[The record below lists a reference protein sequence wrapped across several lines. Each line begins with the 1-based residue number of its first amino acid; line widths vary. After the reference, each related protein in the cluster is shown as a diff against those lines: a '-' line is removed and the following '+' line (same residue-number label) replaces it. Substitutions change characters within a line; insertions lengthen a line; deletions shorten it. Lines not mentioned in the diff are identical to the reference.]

1 MNLLLRHSIGFDL
14 WLLVILFNI
23 VTIVSSKTFILD
35 YSTRCS
41 FIFMPVIT
49 RSKAKLSTGSS
60 KELLR
65 DSSKNLSKEELNLS
79 LSTSTTFPLLAPLSD
94 SNNIGLPTTTTSPI
108 PLKCPS
114 LSSLS
119 LRDSPA
125 PSGDP
130 TFQISSS
137 EFRNLELS
145 NSEFRNLELSN
156 ADSILFP
163 SLPPNTSSLF
173 FTMEADCMDDA
184 LDGKMSPDMFNL
196 AQMIANLSSQVTHQ
210 TQSLENKI
218 SRDFSRVI
226 EDNETF
232 KSDVRAE
239 LDGICQLLDSYQITS
254 DPQRMPSRSNSPP
267 DVHHISTR
275 TNIQHHTPSSTSSPA
290 VALSVSPVPGNDPQT
305 NLMSLLTETFTK
317 LTATLSDK
325 KEEFKYEWP
334 KFSGDQKKFRAWYM
348 AIVTQLSLPPW
359 QDLYDS
365 TTNDVSLSTTNT
377 SLNAKLYAKLL
388 VCLEGSAF
396 QSIVSREHLRANG
409 LLLLQDLVQ
418 TYRPKHVPEVISAK
432 TSLFGVVPSV
442 NHTRPLMSIIIG
454 SVNYF
459 MKSVV
464 VPIRFPCKVQ

>member
-1 MNLLLRHSIGFDL
+1 
-14 WLLVILFNI
+14 
-23 VTIVSSKTFILD
+23 
-35 YSTRCS
+35 
-41 FIFMPVIT
+41 MPVIT

-65 DSSKNLSKEELNLS
+65 DSSKNSSKEELNLS

-130 TFQISSS
+130 TFQIS
-137 EFRNLELS
+137 

-156 ADSILFP
+156 ADSILFPSLPPNDSILFP

-226 EDNETF
+226 EDNE
-232 KSDVRAE
+232 
-239 LDGICQLLDSYQITS
+239 
-254 DPQRMPSRSNSPP
+254 
-267 DVHHISTR
+267 
-275 TNIQHHTPSSTSSPA
+275 
-290 VALSVSPVPGNDPQT
+290 
-305 NLMSLLTETFTK
+305 
-317 LTATLSDK
+317 
-325 KEEFKYEWP
+325 
-334 KFSGDQKKFRAWYM
+334 
-348 AIVTQLSLPPW
+348 
-359 QDLYDS
+359 
-365 TTNDVSLSTTNT
+365 
-377 SLNAKLYAKLL
+377 
-388 VCLEGSAF
+388 
-396 QSIVSREHLRANG
+396 
-409 LLLLQDLVQ
+409 
-418 TYRPKHVPEVISAK
+418 
-432 TSLFGVVPSV
+432 
-442 NHTRPLMSIIIG
+442 
-454 SVNYF
+454 
-459 MKSVV
+459 
-464 VPIRFPCKVQ
+464 

>member
-1 MNLLLRHSIGFDL
+1 
-14 WLLVILFNI
+14 
-23 VTIVSSKTFILD
+23 
-35 YSTRCS
+35 
-41 FIFMPVIT
+41 
-49 RSKAKLSTGSS
+49 
-60 KELLR
+60 
-65 DSSKNLSKEELNLS
+65 
-79 LSTSTTFPLLAPLSD
+79 
-94 SNNIGLPTTTTSPI
+94 
-108 PLKCPS
+108 
-114 LSSLS
+114 
-119 LRDSPA
+119 
-125 PSGDP
+125 
-130 TFQISSS
+130 
-137 EFRNLELS
+137 
-145 NSEFRNLELSN
+145 
-156 ADSILFP
+156 
-163 SLPPNTSSLF
+163 
-173 FTMEADCMDDA
+173 MDDA
-184 LDGKMSPDMFNL
+184 LDGKMCPDMFNL

-239 LDGICQLLDSYQITS
+239 LDGIRQLLDSNQITS

-325 KEEFKYEWP
+325 KEEFKYEWL

-365 TTNDVSLSTTNT
+365 MTNDVRLSTTNT

-388 VCLEGSAF
+388 VCLEGSVF

-432 TSLFGVVPSV
+432 TSLFWGGTKRQPHETIDEYYNRFRELLYEISGGPDQISMQSAMR
-442 NHTRPLMSIIIG
+442 HFLFTLG
-454 SVNYF
+454 SEFETIQNNY
-459 MKSVV
+459 
-464 VPIRFPCKVQ
+464 